1 MRLRLRDLFWI
12 LPASLGLGLVL
23 ALLDGGLWWTGW
35 LAYTL
40 LLTLGLLAIAALWR
54 SAGAPRTLAWVL
66 LLTVFLRLGLGVGL
80 AFILPVAGSDTESQR
95 AGYIYKDAHQRD
107 TQAWRL
113 ATSGVPLWQAFEKRD
128 STGDQYG
135 GLLAVSALVYRLFSP
150 DHHRPWLVVLLGA
163 LTAGIGVALAWKAAY
178 QVWESR
184 DGVHSGDA
192 RMAGIVVWILALY
205 PESILQGASQM
216 REPFLVAFTCMA
228 FWGLVALPARSAWT
242 WLAGGLLGMLLFSPV
257 IAVVTMVGLGA
268 WSWLRSSKRRFSWR
282 AAALGMAVLAAGLI
296 LMWFAVTRGNLAG
309 ATPQMV
315 LRYPLATVG
324 YWLHLIFENDLYY
337 LEQSSGWLQRIFS
350 EIPEQYRM
358 PFMTL
363 TGLIQPIL
371 PGTIFDP
378 TVWPWQMLNILRSA
392 GWYALMP
399 FLAFSLIAVRRI
411 TQRNERLAWIWLW
424 LVSVG
429 WIILSSLRAAG
440 DQWDNPR
447 YRAILLLFQ
456 ALLAALAWASWRESR
471 NPWLGRILAIEGIFL
486 TLFGYWYLVRSLGWT
501 AGVVHVFVIVGAIVF
516 LSSLV
521 IVAGWVG
528 DWKKTHRRA

>member
-1 MRLRLRDLFWI
+1 MRLRLRDLLWI
-12 LPASLGLGLVL
+12 LPAGLGLGLAL

-35 LAYTL
+35 LAYAL
-40 LLTLGLLAIAALWR
+40 FLTLGLLAVTALWR

-66 LLTVFLRLGLGVGL
+66 FLTIFIRLGLGVGL
-80 AFILPVAGSDTESQR
+80 AFILPVAGSDTESQQ
-95 AGYIYKDAHQRD
+95 AGYIYKDAYQRD
-107 TQAWRL
+107 AQAWRL
-113 ATSGVPLWQAFEKRD
+113 ATSSAPLWQAFEKRD

-135 GLLAVSALVYRLFSP
+135 GLLAVSALVYRLLSP

-163 LTAGIGVALAWKAAY
+163 LTAAIGVALAWRAVY
-178 QVWESR
+178 RMWDSR
-184 DGVHSGDA
+184 DGIHPDGA
-192 RMAGIVVWILALY
+192 LMAGIVGWVLALY

-228 FWGLVALPARSAWT
+228 FWGLVALPARSAWP

-257 IAVVTMVGLGA
+257 IAVVTLVGLGG
-268 WSWLRSSKRRFSWR
+268 WSWLWSSKRKISWR
-282 AAALGMAVLAAGLI
+282 AVAIILVVLAVSLTLLWLAL
-296 LMWFAVTRGNLAG
+296 ARGHLAG
-309 ATPQMV
+309 ASPWYTFTNWMR
-315 LRYPLATVG
+315 LS
-324 YWLHLIFENDLYY
+324 FENDLYY
-337 LEQSSGWLQRIFS
+337 LEQSSGWLQRVFS

-358 PFMTL
+358 LFMTL

-378 TVWPWQMLNILRSA
+378 TVWPWQVLNILRSA

-399 FLAFSLIAVRRI
+399 FLAFNLIAVQQI
-411 TQRNERLAWIWLW
+411 KQRNERLAWTWLW

-456 ALLAALAWASWRESR
+456 ALLVAVAWTSWRGSP

-501 AGVVHVFVIVGAIVF
+501 AGVVHVFVIVGAIVS

-521 IVAGWVG
+521 IVAGWVW
-528 DWKKTHRRA
+528 DWKKARRRA